1 MLVHSNLLI
10 FSGDIIE
17 MHRVGGEKMFVI
29 PSLSSLSY
37 RGFGDQ
43 KNEKSYA
50 LKLMKIAP
58 RRLPP
63 EES

>member
-1 MLVHSNLLI
+1 MLVHSNLLA
-10 FSGDIIE
+10 FSGGIIE

-50 LKLMKIAP
+50 VDI
-58 RRLPP
+58 RYT
-63 EES
+63 